1 MPVGE
6 SIVRIDTV
14 AGSRSFNRLDMQV
27 SQTLHM
33 AVELYDEFNYLLVL
47 DHYDDIT
54 LFNLDA
60 EPLVVSYYQMKTSDE
75 IITID
80 SAIRNE
86 WLAKLHA
93 QLNRPEDWI
102 VKELGLITNTP
113 LEVKYNLIS
122 EKGKKYPREAKLAA
136 DRTPFIKLPQSV
148 QDKIR
153 SDIADKLHIS
163 ENQVDLSKFA
173 HLHTTLTID
182 RHKDLVEKEMGD
194 FLHEKYPRIK
204 VDTVKAIYGTLIDLL
219 TKRQEYERLPADAE
233 FDEVKKHK
241 GFTRTELSRVIDETI
256 LMSLPAFDD
265 VMKYS
270 GAGAEKK
277 LKLSLPYV
285 QILTDSNNRD
295 DESFRKLF
303 HITKEVIEQE
313 AYEREISLWEYGQ
326 KIGALIQEKEPTL
339 CVLYNNDYIAV
350 LTVCIKIN
358 ESRRAP

>member
-1 MPVGE
+1 MEKTLVK
-6 SIVRIDTV
+6 VDTV
-14 AGSRSFNRLDMQV
+14 SGSRAYNRLDMQV

-33 AVELYDEFNYLLVL
+33 AIELYDELNYLLVL

-54 LFNLDA
+54 LFDLEA

-75 IITID
+75 MITID
-80 SAIRNE
+80 SAIRDD

-93 QLNRPEDWI
+93 QLSRPEDWI

-122 EKGKKYPREAKLAA
+122 EKGKKIPREARLVSK
-136 DRTPFIKLPQSV
+136 RTPFIKLPQSV

-173 HLHTTLTID
+173 HLHTTLTNE
-182 RHKDLVEKEMGD
+182 RHKDIVEKEMGD

-233 FDEVKKHK
+233 FDEVKRYK

-256 LMSLPAFDD
+256 LMSLPVFDD

-270 GAGAEKK
+270 GAGEEIK
-277 LKLSLPYV
+277 LRLSLPYV

-303 HITKEVIEQE
+303 QIIKDVIEHTPYD
-313 AYEREISLWEYGQ
+313 ASISLWEYGQ
-326 KIGALIQEKEPTL
+326 HIGAMIQEKEPTL
-339 CVLYNNDYIAV
+339 GILYNEDYIAV
-350 LTVCIKIN
+350 LVICIKIN
-358 ESRRAP
+358 ESRRTQ